1 MTDSTT
7 QTQTSTSFDLVL
19 PPDPELLR
27 VVRLVASAVA
37 SLTTLPIDA
46 VEGLRV
52 AADELV
58 STLIQAAASGTV
70 TVTFER
76 DADHIAVLGRVEIDP
91 SGGFEL
97 DPLTDRILDTV
108 VTSHSWE
115 TRERELHGRVEQSL
129 PPD

>member
-27 VVRLVASAVA
+27 VVRLVASATA

-58 STLIQAAASGTV
+58 STLIQAGAGGSV

-91 SGGFEL
+91 AGGFAL

-115 TRERELHGRVEQSL
+115 TRGDELHGRVEQSL
-129 PPD
+129 PAD

>member
-1 MTDSTT
+1 MTEST
-7 QTQTSTSFDLVL
+7 QTQISTSFDLVL

-37 SLTTLPIDA
+37 SLTSLPIDG

-58 STLIQAAASGTV
+58 STLIQASAGGPI
-70 TVTFER
+70 TVTFDR
-76 DADHIAVLGRVEIDP
+76 DADRIAIVGHVQVDP
-91 SGGFEL
+91 AGSFAL

-108 VTSHSWE
+108 VTSHAWE
-115 TRERELHGRVEQSL
+115 TRADEVHGRVEQSL
-129 PPD
+129 TAS

>member
-1 MTDSTT
+1 MTDP

-37 SLTTLPIDA
+37 SLTALPIDV

-58 STLIQAAASGTV
+58 SMLIQASAGGPV
-70 TVTFER
+70 TVTFDREAER
-76 DADHIAVLGRVEIDP
+76 IVILGRVQVDP
-91 SGGFEL
+91 AQGFEL

-108 VTSHSWE
+108 VTSHAWE
-115 TRERELHGRVEQSL
+115 TRADEVHGRVEQSL
-129 PPD
+129 PTD